1 MVNSNIFLGSGAST
15 TLVPEQDLVIA
26 NITQSYTNNNELNF
40 VDFGSI
46 YSLVPNLYIGCEFEI
61 YSEATN
67 GTGDALVSTHTI
79 KSNTSNSLIS
89 ATNVASFETAKMHY
103 IIIKRYGA
111 PSPSTPA
118 GTGQQRLNADN
129 WIGIAETITFP
140 TLEQE
145 LKQMGLKFVRVGG
158 KFFGVFEQSV
168 IVINPEIK
176 QIARLNKKFGQWG
189 FLWGEK
195 FTIEPG
201 NDTMLFTMYQIDKTG
216 DSLFFRASGSHK
228 VSDVYDHTQ
237 LAQQGDDFTF
247 IPKSEQDD
255 DPETRIGK
263 KFNIPVYEGYKRR
276 GIDERD

>member
-1 MVNSNIFLGSGAST
+1 MKLK
-15 TLVPEQDLVIA
+15 VIL
-26 NITQSYTNNNELNF
+26 T
-40 VDFGSI
+40 
-46 YSLVPNLYIGCEFEI
+46 
-61 YSEATN
+61 EAKESKYN
-67 GTGDALVSTHTI
+67 RVLEMLRGKD
-79 KSNTSNSLIS
+79 
-89 ATNVASFETAKMHY
+89 
-103 IIIKRYGA
+103 
-111 PSPSTPA
+111 PSVK
-118 GTGQQRLNADN
+118 
-129 WIGIAETITFP
+129 TITIMSGQNP
-140 TLEQE
+140 DAKQMIEPINKRLKGELEQE
-145 LKQMGLKFVRVGG
+145 LKQMGLQFVRVGG

-195 FTIEPG
+195 FTVEPG

-263 KFNIPVYEGYKRR
+263 KFNIPVYEGYEPR
-276 GIDERD
+276 GINERD

>member
-1 MVNSNIFLGSGAST
+1 MIEPIN
-15 TLVPEQDLVIA
+15 
-26 NITQSYTNNNELNF
+26 
-40 VDFGSI
+40 
-46 YSLVPNLYIGCEFEI
+46 
-61 YSEATN
+61 
-67 GTGDALVSTHTI
+67 
-79 KSNTSNSLIS
+79 
-89 ATNVASFETAKMHY
+89 
-103 IIIKRYGA
+103 KR
-111 PSPSTPA
+111 
-118 GTGQQRLNADN
+118 LK
-129 WIGIAETITFP
+129 EE
-140 TLEQE
+140 LEQE

-228 VSDVYDHTQ
+228 VSDVYDHSQ

-263 KFNIPVYEGYKRR
+263 KFNIIGGVTQLGLMGCDRNNWNNKF
-276 GIDERD
+276 

>member
-1 MVNSNIFLGSGAST
+1 MGEPVMKLKIKLTEAR
-15 TLVPEQDLVIA
+15 
-26 NITQSYTNNNELNF
+26 QSKYMRVLEMLRGK
-40 VDFGSI
+40 D
-46 YSLVPNLYIGCEFEI
+46 
-61 YSEATN
+61 
-67 GTGDALVSTHTI
+67 
-79 KSNTSNSLIS
+79 
-89 ATNVASFETAKMHY
+89 
-103 IIIKRYGA
+103 
-111 PSPSTPA
+111 PSVK
-118 GTGQQRLNADN
+118 
-129 WIGIAETITFP
+129 TITIMSGQNP
-140 TLEQE
+140 DAKQMIEPINKRLKEELEQE
-145 LKQMGLKFVRVGG
+145 LRQMGLKFVRVGG

-228 VSDVYDHTQ
+228 VSDVYDNTQ

-276 GIDERD
+276 GIDERV

>member
-1 MVNSNIFLGSGAST
+1 MKLK
-15 TLVPEQDLVIA
+15 VILTEA
-26 NITQSYTNNNELNF
+26 KQSKYNRVLEMLRGK
-40 VDFGSI
+40 D
-46 YSLVPNLYIGCEFEI
+46 
-61 YSEATN
+61 
-67 GTGDALVSTHTI
+67 
-79 KSNTSNSLIS
+79 
-89 ATNVASFETAKMHY
+89 
-103 IIIKRYGA
+103 
-111 PSPSTPA
+111 PSVK
-118 GTGQQRLNADN
+118 
-129 WIGIAETITFP
+129 TITIMSGQNP
-140 TLEQE
+140 DAKQMIEPINKRLKGELEQE
-145 LKQMGLKFVRVGG
+145 LKEMGLQFVRVGG

-247 IPKSEQDD
+247 IPKSQQDD

-263 KFNIPVYEGYKRR
+263 KFNIPVYEGYEPR
-276 GIDERD
+276 GINERD

>member
-1 MVNSNIFLGSGAST
+1 MKLR
-15 TLVPEQDLVIA
+15 VILTEA
-26 NITQSYTNNNELNF
+26 KAVKYNRVL
-40 VDFGSI
+40 
-46 YSLVPNLYIGCEFEI
+46 EI
-61 YSEATN
+61 LK
-67 GTGDALVSTHTI
+67 GKD
-79 KSNTSNSLIS
+79 
-89 ATNVASFETAKMHY
+89 
-103 IIIKRYGA
+103 
-111 PSPSTPA
+111 PSVRT
-118 GTGQQRLNADN
+118 
-129 WIGIAETITFP
+129 IGIMSGQNPMAKKSTDLDNKYLKKD
-140 TLEQE
+140 LESD
-145 LKQMGLKFVRVGG
+145 LSSAGLKYVRIGG
-158 KFFGVFEQSV
+158 KFAGIFEQSV
-168 IVINPEIK
+168 LVINPSQSDLEK
-176 QIARLNKKFGQWG
+176 LNRKYGQWG

-263 KFNIPVYEGYKRR
+263 KFNIPVYEGYERR

>member
-1 MVNSNIFLGSGAST
+1 MKFKIKLTEAR
-15 TLVPEQDLVIA
+15 
-26 NITQSYTNNNELNF
+26 QSKYMKVLAMLRGKDPS
-40 VDFGSI
+40 VK
-46 YSLVPNLYIGCEFEI
+46 
-61 YSEATN
+61 
-67 GTGDALVSTHTI
+67 TI
-79 KSNTSNSLIS
+79 KIMSGQNPD
-89 ATNVASFETAKMHY
+89 AKQMY
-103 IIIKRYGA
+103 EPINKR
-111 PSPSTPA
+111 
-118 GTGQQRLNADN
+118 LK
-129 WIGIAETITFP
+129 EE
-140 TLEQE
+140 LEQE
-145 LKQMGLKFVRVGG
+145 LRQMGLKFVRVGG

-216 DSLFFRASGSHK
+216 DSLFFRATDSHK
-228 VSDVYDHTQ
+228 VSDVYDHSQ

-263 KFNIPVYEGYKRR
+263 KFNIPVFEEYKRR

>member
-1 MVNSNIFLGSGAST
+1 MKIKIKLTEAKGSKYMRVLSM
-15 TLVPEQDLVIA
+15 LRVKD
-26 NITQSYTNNNELNF
+26 
-40 VDFGSI
+40 
-46 YSLVPNLYIGCEFEI
+46 
-61 YSEATN
+61 
-67 GTGDALVSTHTI
+67 
-79 KSNTSNSLIS
+79 
-89 ATNVASFETAKMHY
+89 
-103 IIIKRYGA
+103 
-111 PSPSTPA
+111 PSVK
-118 GTGQQRLNADN
+118 
-129 WIGIAETITFP
+129 TITIMSGQNP
-140 TLEQE
+140 DAKQMYEPINKRLKEELEQE
-145 LKQMGLKFVRVGG
+145 LRQMGLKFVRVGG

-216 DSLFFRASGSHK
+216 SSLFFRASDSHK
-228 VSDVYDHTQ
+228 VSDVYDHSQ

-263 KFNIPVYEGYKRR
+263 KFNIPVFEGYKRR

>member
-1 MVNSNIFLGSGAST
+1 MKLK
-15 TLVPEQDLVIA
+15 VILTEA
-26 NITQSYTNNNELNF
+26 KQSKYNRVLEMLRGK
-40 VDFGSI
+40 D
-46 YSLVPNLYIGCEFEI
+46 
-61 YSEATN
+61 
-67 GTGDALVSTHTI
+67 
-79 KSNTSNSLIS
+79 
-89 ATNVASFETAKMHY
+89 
-103 IIIKRYGA
+103 
-111 PSPSTPA
+111 PSVK
-118 GTGQQRLNADN
+118 
-129 WIGIAETITFP
+129 TITIMSGQNP
-140 TLEQE
+140 DAKQRIEPINKRLKGELEQE
-145 LKQMGLKFVRVGG
+145 LKEMGLQFVRVGG

-247 IPKSEQDD
+247 IPKSQQDD

-263 KFNIPVYEGYKRR
+263 KFNIPVYEGYEPR
-276 GIDERD
+276 GINERD

>member
-1 MVNSNIFLGSGAST
+1 MKIKIKLTEAKGSKYMRVLSMLRGK
-15 TLVPEQDLVIA
+15 D
-26 NITQSYTNNNELNF
+26 
-40 VDFGSI
+40 
-46 YSLVPNLYIGCEFEI
+46 
-61 YSEATN
+61 
-67 GTGDALVSTHTI
+67 
-79 KSNTSNSLIS
+79 
-89 ATNVASFETAKMHY
+89 
-103 IIIKRYGA
+103 
-111 PSPSTPA
+111 PSVK
-118 GTGQQRLNADN
+118 
-129 WIGIAETITFP
+129 TITIMSGQNP
-140 TLEQE
+140 DAKQMYEPINKRLKEELEQE
-145 LKQMGLKFVRVGG
+145 LRQMGLKFVRVGG

-216 DSLFFRASGSHK
+216 SSLFFRASDSHK
-228 VSDVYDHTQ
+228 VSDVYDHSQ

-263 KFNIPVYEGYKRR
+263 KFNIPVFEGYKRR